1 MRKHENDPKQYF
13 DEYGNYKPP
22 SEKDKSDRGPGGWVN

>member
-1 MRKHENDPKQYF
+1 MRKHDRNVYF

-22 SEKDKSDRGPGGWVN
+22 DDKREDKGGWVN

>member
-1 MRKHENDPKQYF
+1 MKKHNRDVYF

-22 SEKDKSDRGPGGWVN
+22 DDKKDDGETWVN